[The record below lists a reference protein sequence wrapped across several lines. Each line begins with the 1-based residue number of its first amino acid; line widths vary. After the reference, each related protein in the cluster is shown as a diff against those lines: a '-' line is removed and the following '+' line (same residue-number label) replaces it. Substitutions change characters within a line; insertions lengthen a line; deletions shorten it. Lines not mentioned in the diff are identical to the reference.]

1 MILIFFLKKSNINNK
16 GKKHSDNTLQPISVF
31 LLTMETKSS
40 REGEMYFFGCGRKWG
55 VRGGGGC
62 VAEENGEQ
70 RKENVE
76 IISFLRFFLHLFI
89 IINTVSSLFFSF
101 A

>member
-55 VRGGGGC
+55 VRGGRGLCGRGKRRAKKGKC
-62 VAEENGEQ
+62 GN
-70 RKENVE
+70 NFFP
-76 IISFLRFFLHLFI
+76 SFFFAFI
-89 IINTVSSLFFSF
+89 YYY
-101 A
+101 